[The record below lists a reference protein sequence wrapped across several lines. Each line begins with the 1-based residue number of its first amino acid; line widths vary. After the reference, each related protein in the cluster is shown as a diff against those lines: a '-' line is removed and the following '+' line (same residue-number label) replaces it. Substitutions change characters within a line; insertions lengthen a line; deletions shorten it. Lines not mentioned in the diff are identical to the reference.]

1 MIPPACALG
10 LRHLLASAGC
20 RLLPS
25 SAPAWR
31 ACLALCSDN
40 LPRAPFGQRGSH
52 AEVRK
57 ERLLSSLG
65 RAQREELWVAHA
77 CDPPLTERKY
87 GQPARPHR
95 VLRRGPGSADPK
107 TMLSGRGAAR
117 AHASRVTA
125 AVAPVAS
132 TAALPPRGS
141 RLLKASADP
150 TLEEGALACG
160 PMSVRIHNEPA
171 SPPHESLPRW
181 KGRAVPVIRLRG
193 YQTCGASWG
202 ACGPEVVGPRPAC
215 RFAT

>member
-10 LRHLLASAGC
+10 LCHLLASAGC

-117 AHASRVTA
+117 AHASRDTA
-125 AVAPVAS
+125 AVAPVAC

-141 RLLKASADP
+141 RPLQASVDP
-150 TLEEGALACG
+150 TLEEGRRRAAL
-160 PMSVRIHNEPA
+160 
-171 SPPHESLPRW
+171 
-181 KGRAVPVIRLRG
+181 
-193 YQTCGASWG
+193 
-202 ACGPEVVGPRPAC
+202 
-215 RFAT
+215 

>member
-117 AHASRVTA
+117 AHASRNTA

-141 RLLKASADP
+141 RLLKSQRGSHAGGRGTGVRPYEPPYPQRARFTTTRVLASVERAR
-150 TLEEGALACG
+150 GARHPPQG
-160 PMSVRIHNEPA
+160 ISVLQRF
-171 SPPHESLPRW
+171 
-181 KGRAVPVIRLRG
+181 LRRM
-193 YQTCGASWG
+193 
-202 ACGPEVVGPRPAC
+202 RP
-215 RFAT
+215 